1 MLLLGAIAIDTRGFA
16 PSLLG
21 TKYNG
26 RDLTLTLTLALT
38 PTLTLTRYNGRDL
51 AAGRK
56 LLAVRLG
63 LGLGSGPGSGSGLL
77 LYTAYYRAGS
87 RRRASAGEPRPRGGA
102 RRRGDD
108 ARPLTLTLT

>member
-1 MLLLGAIAIDTRGFA
+1 MVRTTIGGALGVLLLGAIAIDTRGFA

-38 PTLTLTRYNGRDL
+38 PTLTLARYNGRDL

-56 LLAVRLG
+56 LLAALG
-63 LGLGSGPGSGSGLL
+63 ADPLP
-77 LYTAYYRAGS
+77 
-87 RRRASAGEPRPRGGA
+87 ASLDLAVELDVAVMTRDP
-102 RRRGDD
+102 
-108 ARPLTLTLT
+108 